1 MAISGSFATNAYNSK
16 KWIELHW
23 SRSSYD
29 LGENSTTIYY
39 EVRGCGTTT
48 SFHKA
53 GPITAVIDGET
64 VYSVTD
70 RFELYK
76 DTVLKSG
83 YKKIYHNNDG
93 TRSFSASVSAA
104 IYSGSVNCTGSGSWT
119 LDSLPRQATLT
130 SAPNFNDE
138 GNPKITY
145 SNPAGNAVS
154 YLHACIS
161 LTGATDDIKYRDIS
175 KTGSEYTFSLTEA
188 ERNVLRN
195 ATTTSNSRTVIFF
208 VRTMIGSNTFYSTM
222 EKTLSIVNGNPTF
235 SAAAYVAT
243 DSTTYSLTG
252 SQTKFIKGY
261 TSVTVSSGAAAKK
274 GATLKSQKITNG
286 SSTINSGSGTFSAVT
301 NGTFTFSA
309 TDSRGNTGTTTLTR
323 TIVDYVKVSCNPDI
337 KISVGGVATI
347 KVTGN
352 YWNGNFGA
360 QANTLTL
367 QYRYKASGGS
377 YSSWTNISNSKS
389 GNTYSG
395 TATLSGLN
403 YKTTY
408 VFQVKAVDKLYTA
421 QPSDISTKALPVF
434 DWDADDFAFNVPVIF
449 NAGFTQSASVVSG
462 LDEDEIIPTGDY
474 VVDQGNNG
482 SYAYRKWN
490 SGLMEAWRSAASS
503 VSVKADQTAV
513 TGAYYTTQVS
523 LTTNGEAAQFVS
535 LENVQITVNK
545 NGATGFWQPVI
556 ARANVTAEGAATA
569 DVFFTNAVKDA
580 TAAIIPY
587 VYFIGRWK

>member
-1 MAISGSFATNAYNSK
+1 MAVSGSFATNAYNSK

-29 LGENSTTIYY
+29 LGNNTTTIYY

-48 SFHKA
+48 SWHNA
-53 GPITAVIDGET
+53 GPVTAVIDGET

-70 RFELYK
+70 RFKLYK

-83 YKKIYHNNDG
+83 YKTITHNNDG

-104 IYSGSVNCTGSGSWT
+104 IYDGAVNCTGSGSWA
-119 LDSLPRQATLT
+119 LDSLPRQANLT
-130 SAPNFNDE
+130 SAQNFNDE
-138 GNPKITY
+138 QNPVIGY

-154 YLHACIS
+154 SLQACIS
-161 LTGATDDIKYRDIS
+161 LTGSKDDIAYRDIS
-175 KTGSEYTFSLTEA
+175 KTGSSYTFNLTEA

-195 ATTTSNSRTVIFF
+195 ATPNSNSLAVKFY
-208 VRTMIGSNTFYSTM
+208 VRTIIGSNTFYSILDKTM
-222 EKTLSIVNGNPTF
+222 SITNGNPTF
-235 SAAAYVAT
+235 SANAYVAT
-243 DSTTYSLTG
+243 DSTTYALTG

-274 GATLKSQKITNG
+274 GASLKSQKITNG

-323 TIVDYVKVSCNPDI
+323 TIVDYVKVSCNPSV
-337 KISVGGVATI
+337 KITVGGTATLS
-347 KVTGN
+347 VSGN

-360 QANTLTL
+360 QSNSLTL
-367 QYRYKASGGS
+367 QYRYKTSGGS

-389 GNTYSG
+389 GTTYSG
-395 TATLSGLN
+395 TATISGLS

-421 QPSDISTKALPVF
+421 QPSEFSAKALPVF

-462 LDEDEIIPTGDY
+462 LDDDEVLPTGDY
-474 VVDQGNNG
+474 VLDQGNNG

-490 SGLMEAWRSAASS
+490 SGLLEAWRSAAST
-503 VSVKADQTAV
+503 VSVKADQQAA

-523 LTTNGEAAQFVS
+523 LTTNGAAAQFVA